1 MAPYSTILADK
12 IPWTEEPGGYRG
24 CKGSDTT
31 KRLTLVLQKTGT
43 VRSSTFPDL
52 SEIVPLEQP
61 PIKNEKDFLGGSVV
75 KTLCSQYRRH
85 RFNPWLR
92 K

>member
-1 MAPYSTILADK
+1 MATYSSIPAEK

-24 CKGSDTT
+24 CKGSDMTEQ
-31 KRLTLVLQKTGT
+31 LTLPLQKTGT
-43 VRSSTFPDL
+43 VRSSTFPNL
-52 SEIVPLEQP
+52 SEIVLLEQP

-85 RFNPWLR
+85 RFSPWLR
-92 K
+92 N